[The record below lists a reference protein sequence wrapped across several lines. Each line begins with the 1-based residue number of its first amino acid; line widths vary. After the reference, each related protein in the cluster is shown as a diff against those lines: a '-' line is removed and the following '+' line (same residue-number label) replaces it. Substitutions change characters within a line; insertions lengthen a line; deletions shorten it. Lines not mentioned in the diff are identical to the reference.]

1 MHIMIKLKNHYD
13 ALETASI
20 RCCNDKEI
28 VMAAVQQ
35 YGYALE
41 HASEMLK
48 NDKDIVLAAVTN
60 VGYSLEYAGE
70 TLKHDKDIVFAAV
83 TNYGGALEFAGDILK
98 NDQEIV
104 TAAVHSY
111 SLSLEW
117 ASEELKNHKEIVTVV
132 ARQEDGPEALKF
144 ASEALRQNQ
153 EILRIAAASPDSFL
167 NEEKGKL
174 REEEA
179 LSASFGFLLAP
190 DDDYSQG
197 KASPRQDAENMAI
210 DPLEESV
217 TLPNIAM
224 DFSFSAVSP
233 TMFPDSSDSIILQ
246 PLLQLPT
253 LLTST
258 PLTPLSLKLD
268 MLTPIRSP
276 ARTPAARSPARTPP
290 SRPPP
295 PRPSLNTK
303 VMNLLPSRM
312 QGMRVISATEE
323 VHEEMKEEMEI
334 TVRRTRMVSPNAAF
348 VARKDWN
355 ARYMSHERT
364 VSKFT

>member
-1 MHIMIKLKNHYD
+1 MKIMIKLKNHYD

-20 RCCNDKEI
+20 QCCNDKEI

-70 TLKHDKDIVFAAV
+70 TLKDDKDVVFAAV
-83 TNYGGALEFAGDILK
+83 TNYGGALEFAGDTLK

-111 SLSLEW
+111 PLSLEW
-117 ASEELKNHKEIVTVV
+117 ASE
-132 ARQEDGPEALKF
+132 
-144 ASEALRQNQ
+144 ALRQDQ
-153 EILRIAAASPDSFL
+153 EILRIAAASPNSFL
-167 NEEKGKL
+167 NEEKGML

-179 LSASFGFLLAP
+179 LSTSFGFLLAP

-197 KASPRQDAENMAI
+197 EASPRQDAENMAV
-210 DPLEESV
+210 DPLEDPV

-224 DFSFSAVSP
+224 DCSFSAVSP
-233 TMFPDSSDSIILQ
+233 TMFPDSFDSITLQ
-246 PLLQLPT
+246 PLSQLPK

-258 PLTPLSLKLD
+258 PLTPHLKLD
-268 MLTPIRSP
+268 ILTPIRSP

-295 PRPSLNTK
+295 PLPSLKTK
-303 VMNLLPSRM
+303 VMNATREDTCTTCNSEENLLPSRM
-312 QGMRVISATEE
+312 QGMRVTPAAEE
-323 VHEEMKEEMEI
+323 VHEEMKEEKKEMEI

-355 ARYMSHERT
+355 ARYMSHEET